1 MKVCKKCKR
10 QVTNKTK
17 ICKHCGADVSKCKI
31 IVNKKNTQQSHP
43 KNQIKKTNKL
53 ETQKITNPK
62 NNIQNETKQINIQE
76 VKKELNNVELEKTKI
91 YKLPVKVNKEIKPNA
106 NANENKILQI
116 VKNIK
121 NIIKS
126 KKSITIIAIVLVLLS
141 STYIAYEYYFDDD
154 SKVVLGEKATNEK
167 LFNINEMITYKGV
180 NYEVVK
186 VETSEGNSYKSPKEG
201 NIFLIVTI
209 KIENNTPS
217 KINYSYKN
225 WTMSNSTQEEEK
237 RIFTSIN
244 VGNALYSGKL
254 VVGGIKTGSMV
265 FEQPKD
271 DNKLKLNYY
280 ELKTE
285 KGEEDIDKE
294 KKVFSVSI
302 KIPKKQEEQESTPK
316 KQEGKVVKTM
326 AKTNKTKNLKRK
338 S

>member
-1 MKVCKKCKR
+1 M
-10 QVTNKTK
+10 
-17 ICKHCGADVSKCKI
+17 
-31 IVNKKNTQQSHP
+31 
-43 KNQIKKTNKL
+43 
-53 ETQKITNPK
+53 
-62 NNIQNETKQINIQE
+62 
-76 VKKELNNVELEKTKI
+76 
-91 YKLPVKVNKEIKPNA
+91 
-106 NANENKILQI
+106 
-116 VKNIK
+116 
-121 NIIKS
+121 
-126 KKSITIIAIVLVLLS
+126 LLS

-154 SKVVLGEKATNEK
+154 SKVVLGEKATNKK
-167 LFNINEMITYKGV
+167 LFNMNEIINYKGV

-209 KIENNTPS
+209 KIENNTPN

-244 VGNALYSGKL
+244 VGTALYSGKL
-254 VVGGIKTGSMV
+254 VIGGIKTGSMV

-271 DNKLKLNYY
+271 DDKLKLNYY

-302 KIPKKQEEQESTPK
+302 KIPEKQEETKPK

-326 AKTNKTKNLKRK
+326 AKTKKTKNLNQK

>member
-31 IVNKKNTQQSHP
+31 ISNKPKNNNQKNTQTIKKEEANNK
-43 KNQIKKTNKL
+43 KNQIKTNQTIKESKQIKINITNK
-53 ETQKITNPK
+53 EPK
-62 NNIQNETKQINIQE
+62 DK
-76 VKKELNNVELEKTKI
+76 ELEKTKI
-91 YKLPVKVNKEIKPNA
+91 YKLPTNTYKTPKENQTKLK
-106 NANENKILQI
+106 KIINLLQ
-116 VKNIK
+116 NSIK
-121 NIIKS
+121 N
-126 KKSITIIAIVLVLLS
+126 KKNITIITIILLLLS
-141 STYIAYEYYFDDD
+141 TAYITYAHYYKDD
-154 SKVVLGEKATNEK
+154 SKVIIGEKATNKK
-167 LFNINEMITYKGV
+167 LFNMNEIINYKGV
-180 NYEVVK
+180 NYQVVK
-186 VETSEGNSYKSPKEG
+186 VETSTGNNYKRPKEG

-209 KIENNTPS
+209 KIENNTTK

-244 VGNALYSGKL
+244 VGTALYSGKL
-254 VVGGIKTGSMV
+254 VIGGIKTGSMV
-265 FEQPKD
+265 FEQPKNED
-271 DNKLKLNYY
+271 KLKLNYY

-302 KIPKKQEEQESTPK
+302 KLPEEQEKRTNQK
-316 KQEGKVVKTM
+316 KEQTIKTM
-326 AKTNKTKNLKRK
+326 AKAKNTKNLEKK

>member
-17 ICKHCGADVSKCKI
+17 ICKHCGTDVSKCKI

-43 KNQIKKTNKL
+43 KNQIKKPNKI
-53 ETQKITNPK
+53 ENQKTIKPK
-62 NNIQNETKQINIQE
+62 NEIQNETKTINIQE
-76 VKKELNNVELEKTKI
+76 VKKELNNVEIEKTKI
-91 YKLPVKVNKEIKPNA
+91 YKLPIKQNQEIKINE
-106 NANENKILQI
+106 NENKILQ
-116 VKNIK
+116 VLKNIK

-209 KIENNTPS
+209 KIENNTPN

-302 KIPKKQEEQESTPK
+302 KIPEKQEESESTPK